1 MPSAIVIST
10 AVASALGFLLNA
22 SVLYVVFTRR
32 SRPHH
37 LLFAAILLVCALW
50 DSGVFLAMVRNS
62 HLAELPI
69 YGYIVTVPCIFLP
82 ALVFH
87 FTQSYLGLS
96 HTWAVRTIWA
106 VSFVTAA
113 AQASGILWPVQGV
126 YQYPWGNIFRMA
138 APPIAAAVPLA
149 FFSSVFGASCWLLSR
164 AYREDPRTLAARHSL
179 YILLGFAAMTLAM
192 PKLLPVYG
200 INFPAYLPLGMIL
213 NDVFAFIIG
222 FAIVKERL
230 FDITLIVKRSALYS
244 VLAAV
249 AIFVFSLSEHTLAAY
264 LGNLIGEKS
273 RMPEFVSVAVAI
285 AVLLPLY
292 RRLEHTLDVYF
303 AKRRIDF

>member
-1 MPSAIVIST
+1 MLPPVTEMSDWAETIAGRRLLHGLWLSDQGADPATAAKEIAFAKSKGAYALYIHADGPANRSACID
-10 AVASALGFLLNA
+10 VALQ
-22 SVLYVVFTRR
+22 
-32 SRPHH
+32 
-37 LLFAAILLVCALW
+37 AIMACL
-50 DSGVFLAMVRNS
+50 
-62 HLAELPI
+62 LPI
-69 YGYIVTVPCIFLP
+69 YG
-82 ALVFH
+82 
-87 FTQSYLGLS
+87 
-96 HTWAVRTIWA
+96 
-106 VSFVTAA
+106 
-113 AQASGILWPVQGV
+113 
-126 YQYPWGNIFRMA
+126 
-138 APPIAAAVPLA
+138 
-149 FFSSVFGASCWLLSR
+149 
-164 AYREDPRTLAARHSL
+164 
-179 YILLGFAAMTLAM
+179 
-192 PKLLPVYG
+192 
-200 INFPAYLPLGMIL
+200 INVPAYLPLGMIL